1 MSQTPDP
8 LVRTEQSFARRGVP
22 HSHTEPVPGCYRCE
36 LVHHEV
42 IDHRAE
48 QVRGIINALWTASQ
62 EKVDIIEAVLD
73 L

>member
-1 MSQTPDP
+1 
-8 LVRTEQSFARRGVP
+8 
-22 HSHTEPVPGCYRCE
+22 